1 MKMKNNVFP
10 LLAVAIVCICSGS
23 VLAQQPSHYSQFV
36 FNNFVINPAAGGLG
50 DYMELTL
57 GYRTQWLGFDAAP
70 KTYLISFSTP
80 IKTTKREPRPFGERN
95 HHAIGAVAI
104 KDETGPI
111 SKIVAH
117 LNYSYHVRL
126 DYNVYGSVGIFA
138 GMRQFQLN
146 TSTLTPAEPD
156 ADLQS
161 FSAIAPD
168 AAVGAWIYSKK
179 YFAGISAHQ
188 LIPIPLSG
196 TKNTLKMHYFVSGGY
211 KIPLKKIESNII
223 PAAHVKFG
231 LLTPIQVDVSVKFD
245 YKNMWWVGISYRKI
259 DAIIGIVG
267 FNLNNYI
274 QVGYAFDFTTSKLM
288 KHSDNTHEILIRAR
302 LKPKKGIRDMKC
314 PEWG

>member
-1 MKMKNNVFP
+1 MRNCG
-10 LLAVAIVCICSGS
+10 LLICIAIQLWFGS
-23 VLAQQPSHYSQFV
+23 MSALAQQPSHYSQFV

-70 KTYLISFSTP
+70 KTYLVSFSTP

-111 SKIVAH
+111 SKTTAH

-126 DYNVYGSVGIFA
+126 DYSLYASLGIFA
-138 GMRQFQLN
+138 GIKQFQLN
-146 TSTLTPAEPD
+146 TSNLKTAEPD
-156 ADLQS
+156 GDLQS
-161 FSAIAPD
+161 FSATTPD
-168 AAVGAWIYSKK
+168 AAVGVWIYSKK
-179 YFAGISAHQ
+179 YFAGLSAHQ
-188 LIPIPLSG
+188 LIPVPLAG
-196 TKNTLKMHYFVSGGY
+196 TANTLQMHYFLSAGY
-211 KIPLKKIESNII
+211 KIPLKKLESNII
-223 PAAHVKFG
+223 PSGHVKFG
-231 LLTPIQVDVSVKFD
+231 ILTPIQVDINVKFD

-259 DAIIGIVG
+259 DAVVGIVG
-267 FNLNNYI
+267 FNLDNYV

-288 KHSDNTHEILIRAR
+288 KYSNNTHEIFIRAR